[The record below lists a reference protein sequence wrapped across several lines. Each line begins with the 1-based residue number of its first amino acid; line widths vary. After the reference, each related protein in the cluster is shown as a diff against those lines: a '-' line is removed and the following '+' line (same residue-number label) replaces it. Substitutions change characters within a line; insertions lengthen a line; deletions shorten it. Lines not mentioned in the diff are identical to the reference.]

1 MPVVACNARAA
12 TAQPADA
19 TRKFCRSVSQP
30 KLQRSDEVRVWCE
43 NMGLARR
50 HPRCPAKAM
59 NTTNSTRHAPTDAPS
74 KIVLDDDANAKYWRE
89 HFGATQEQLQEAVLA
104 VGDDPARVHEHLL
117 RQGASAGP
125 G

>member
-1 MPVVACNARAA
+1 MARVPRAHGPA
-12 TAQPADA
+12 SRALALPYPAMNEAKPPAHASADA
-19 TRKFCRSVSQP
+19 
-30 KLQRSDEVRVWCE
+30 
-43 NMGLARR
+43 
-50 HPRCPAKAM
+50 PA
-59 NTTNSTRHAPTDAPS
+59 
-74 KIVLDDDANAKYWRE
+74 KIVLDDEANAKHWRE